1 MEELLKELIEGQ
13 KQLFATVDQL
23 VEGQKQL
30 FEGQKQLFA
39 RVDQLAEGQ
48 KQILDRLDNL
58 EGQVRENTDFIK
70 ALLHRT
76 DELDAK
82 FDGLLHATLTKDAI
96 SHLATKED
104 VVAIDLK
111 LEALNVRLFHQEVE
125 LCRLKVVK

>member
-13 KQLFATVDQL
+13 KR
-23 VEGQKQL
+23 L
-30 FEGQKQLFA
+30 FEGQDKLFE
-39 RVDQLAEGQ
+39 VQNQMLN
-48 KQILDRLDNL
+48 RLDNI
-58 EGQVRENTDFIK
+58 EGQVKESNGFIQ

-104 VVAIDLK
+104 ISSLDVKV
-111 LEALNVRLFHQEVE
+111 EALNVRLFHQEAE

>member
-1 MEELLKELIEGQ
+1 MENLLK
-13 KQLFATVDQL
+13 QL

-30 FEGQKQLFA
+30 
-39 RVDQLAEGQ
+39 VEGQ
-48 KQILDRLDNL
+48 KQILVRLDNI
-58 EGQVRENTDFIK
+58 EGQVQENTDFIK
-70 ALLHRT
+70 AILHRT

-104 VVAIDLK
+104 VASLDVKI
-111 LEALNVRLFHQEVE
+111 EALNVRLFHQEAE

>member
-13 KQLFATVDQL
+13 KR
-23 VEGQKQL
+23 L
-30 FEGQKQLFA
+30 FEGQDKLFE
-39 RVDQLAEGQ
+39 VQNQMLN
-48 KQILDRLDNL
+48 RLDNI
-58 EGQVRENTDFIK
+58 EGQVKESNGFIQ

-104 VVAIDLK
+104 IASLDVKV
-111 LEALNVRLFHQEVE
+111 EALNVRLFHQEAE

>member
-1 MEELLKELIEGQ
+1 MEELLKQLLAGQ
-13 KQLFATVDQL
+13 QELFA
-23 VEGQKQL
+23 GQEK
-30 FEGQKQLFA
+30 
-39 RVDQLAEGQ
+39 
-48 KQILDRLDNL
+48 ILNRLDNL
-58 EGQVRENTDFIK
+58 EGQMQENTDFVK

-104 VVAIDLK
+104 IASLDVKI
-111 LEALNVRLFHQEVE
+111 EALNVRLFHQEAE